1 MFNFLKSIF
10 KKPRK
15 KTAPQNSKA
24 KVHCNSKTCAPHAQ
38 KNQDVNKPECARC
51 NDTTV
56 VAANT
61 AAGEIKSDE
70 AIKAAVE
77 PDKKEEVVEEFKV
90 EETDSC
96 DNKESNADIGS
107 FNIKATKDGIYFF
120 ELISKDG
127 GNVITS
133 SEYTLKRSCVS
144 GIQSVKKNG
153 ATENVE
159 DQTAEKNVKKP
170 NPKYEVYTDD
180 KSKYRFKLK
189 APNGY
194 MILTSGA
201 YNSKKACLKAIENV
215 RVYSQS
221 ETIND
226 LTK

>member
-24 KVHCNSKTCAPHAQ
+24 KVHCNSKTCAPLAQ
-38 KNQDVNKPECARC
+38 KSHDVNKSECTRS
-51 NDTTV
+51 NETTV
-56 VAANT
+56 VVTNQAAE
-61 AAGEIKSDE
+61 EIKTAE
-70 AIKAAVE
+70 TIKVAVE
-77 PDKKEEVVEEFKV
+77 SDKKEEVIEEVKA

-96 DNKESNADIGS
+96 DNKESNADLGS
-107 FNIKATKDGIYFF
+107 FNIKISKDGIYFF
-120 ELISKDG
+120 ELNSKDG
-127 GNVITS
+127 ENIITS
-133 SEYTLKRSCVS
+133 SEYTLKRSCIS

-159 DQTAEKNVKKP
+159 DQTAEKTVKKP
-170 NPKYEVYTDD
+170 NPKYEVYSDD

-194 MILTSGA
+194 MILTSSA